1 MPAVARIDDSVLSPD
16 GAGYK
21 CYNPMQT
28 SVDEV
33 NSNSVYANGILI
45 VIDGNRVASHPKPP
59 NCDPDL
65 STLSSYSSVVFIG
78 GKGVGRIGDVYGN
91 NLITKGSPSVFAG

>member
-1 MPAVARIDDSVLSPD
+1 MPAIARKDDSVLSPD
-16 GAGYK
+16 GAGFQ
-21 CYNPMQT
+21 CSFPMQT
-28 SVDEV
+28 AVDEV
-33 NSNSVYANGILI
+33 KSNSVYANGILI
-45 VIDGNRVASHPKPP
+45 VIDGNKVAPHPMAG
-59 NCDPDL
+59 CSTDL